1 MSDSDQ
7 GQTQVYH
14 RIETGMTLGTPAP
27 IIEVYG
33 DGSMGWYEWRLMKRG
48 QIEHDTRQAGYGNPD
63 VALRDALCYVYG
75 PPDELG
81 QLDQAIARARRG
93 DPQPR

>member
-1 MSDSDQ
+1 MSDQDWIQ
-7 GQTQVYH
+7 IYH
-14 RIETGMTLGTPAP
+14 RIETGLKLGTPDP

-33 DGSMGWYEWRLMKRG
+33 DGSMGWYEWRLTSDGK
-48 QIEHDTRQAGYGNPD
+48 IEHDTLERGYGDPD
-63 VALRDALCYVYG
+63 IALRDALCYVYG

-93 DPQPR
+93 EDPEPR

>member
-1 MSDSDQ
+1 MSDQDRQ
-7 GQTQVYH
+7 EVYH
-14 RIETGMTLGTPAP
+14 RIETGQVLGTPDP

-33 DGSMGWYEWRLMKRG
+33 DGPNGWYEWRIMREGK
-48 QIEHDTRQAGYGNPD
+48 IEHDTLERGYGDPD
-63 VALRDALCYVYG
+63 IALRDALCYVYG

>member
-1 MSDSDQ
+1 MSDDQ

-14 RIETGMTLGTPAP
+14 RIETGMTLGTPDP

-33 DGSMGWYEWRLMKRG
+33 DGANGWYEWRLTSDGK
-48 QIEHDTRQAGYGNPD
+48 IEQESRDAGYGNPD
-63 VALRDALCYVYG
+63 VALRDALIHVYG
-75 PPDELG
+75 PPDVIQEL
-81 QLDQAIARARRG
+81 DRAIGRAQRG